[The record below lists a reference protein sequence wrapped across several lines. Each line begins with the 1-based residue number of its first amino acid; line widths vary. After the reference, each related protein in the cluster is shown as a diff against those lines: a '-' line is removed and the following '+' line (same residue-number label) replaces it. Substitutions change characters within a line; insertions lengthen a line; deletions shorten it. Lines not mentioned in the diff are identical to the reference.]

1 MSEERV
7 PVGLV
12 TMLLTGY
19 TNTIRRLTA
28 ALVIVMILWFSTV
41 VGFLVFLAQYEI
53 DVTNYGQVENSHI
66 NTSTGQQ
73 ADTLN
78 NYYGD
83 KSQK

>member
-1 MSEERV
+1 MSEEKV

-19 TNTIRRLTA
+19 TNTIRRLTM
-28 ALVIVMILWFSTV
+28 ALVIVMLLWFSTV
-41 VGFLVFLAQYEI
+41 IGFLVFLAQYEI

-66 NTSTGQQ
+66 NASTGQQ

-83 KSQK
+83 ESQK

>member
-19 TNTIRRLTA
+19 TNTIRRLTM
-28 ALVIVMILWFSTV
+28 ALVIVMLLWFSTV

-66 NTSTGQQ
+66 NASTGQQ

>member
-19 TNTIRRLTA
+19 TNTIRRLTM
-28 ALVIVMILWFSTV
+28 ALVIVMLLWFSTV
-41 VGFLVFLAQYEI
+41 IGFLVFLAQYEI

-66 NTSTGQQ
+66 NASTGQQ

-83 KSQK
+83 ESQK

>member
-19 TNTIRRLTA
+19 TNTIRRLTM
-28 ALVIVMILWFSTV
+28 ALVIVMLLWFSTV

-66 NTSTGQQ
+66 NASTGQQ

-83 KSQK
+83 ESQK

>member
-19 TNTIRRLTA
+19 TNTIRRLTV

-66 NTSTGQQ
+66 NASTGQQ

-78 NYYGD
+78 NSYGD

>member
-66 NTSTGQQ
+66 NASTGQQ

-83 KSQK
+83 ESQK

>member
-28 ALVIVMILWFSTV
+28 ALVIVIILWFSTV

-66 NTSTGQQ
+66 NASTGQQ

>member
-1 MSEERV
+1 MSEEKV

-19 TNTIRRLTA
+19 TTTIRRLTA

-53 DVTNYGQVENSHI
+53 DVTSYGQVENSHI

-83 KSQK
+83 TSQK

>member
-19 TNTIRRLTA
+19 TTTIRKLTA
-28 ALVIVMILWFSTV
+28 ALIIVMILWFSTV
-41 VGFLVFLAQYEI
+41 IGFLVFLAQYEI

-66 NTSTGQQ
+66 NASTGQQ